1 MGSGQVRKGITQA
14 KFNDAAQKYIVSEIS
29 LLTIIGG
36 IYYESWYAVAGIFFG
51 LTVCFI
57 IPVVNLVLA
66 LVFSVCWS
74 LIFAAVVS
82 LISIPAS
89 GELPNLDD
97 YQTIFQYVTLIY
109 STPASQVCGVT
120 IFLFSMG
127 THLAFIEYNK
137 DLSDVEDRNF

>member
-120 IFLFSMG
+120 IFVASMG
-127 THLAFIEYNK
+127 AHLGFIEYNR